1 MNNQFRCFV
10 AGGLA
15 TLLPVCNGWISLVQA
30 IETGEQPSAIQDD
43 NSIQGAAP
51 SSAQELPIY
60 APTYTDG
67 ATTDANV
74 AAVEL
79 QPSESSDGRPY
90 SYTLGPGDQ
99 IQIDIFNVPEFSGAN
114 GTHFIPLDGNV
125 QFPWVGK
132 VSLDGLTILEATN
145 LLTGLYSP
153 FINNPCLSSQPCQFL
168 TMQLLQPRPMRVN
181 VTGEVNRP
189 GVYVVGDPVGGFD
202 SQTQTVTSAIQLAGG
217 ITQLAN
223 VRDIEVYRP
232 QQVGDDVVFPVDFWT
247 LLQEGALEQDLVLRD
262 GDRIV
267 VPTVTEIDNA
277 ELAELATANFS
288 PATIQVN
295 VVGEVDA
302 PGIVELSPNAS
313 MNQAIL
319 AAGGLTSP
327 RAKRSKVEFIRV
339 NPDGTATK
347 RTVPLEL
354 EDSLNEETNPAMRH
368 NDIII
373 VRRNTLTRV
382 TDYVGAITAP
392 LGAIFSLERFIDR
405 VFINDNDDDN
415 NN

>member
-1 MNNQFRCFV
+1 MQMNNQLRCFL

-15 TLLPVCNGWISLVQA
+15 TLLPVCSGLPLAQA
-30 IETGEQPSAIQDD
+30 IEAADAIDRQSNSDFLEESGTTAQDLPVSSPVVTDNTVTSQVPLQVQP
-43 NSIQGAAP
+43 AAT
-51 SSAQELPIY
+51 A
-60 APTYTDG
+60 
-67 ATTDANV
+67 
-74 AAVEL
+74 
-79 QPSESSDGRPY
+79 DGRPY
-90 SYTLGPGDQ
+90 AYTLGAGDQ

-114 GTHFIPLDGNV
+114 GTHFIPLDGDV

-145 LLTGLYSP
+145 LLTDLYSP
-153 FINNPCLSSQPCQFL
+153 FINNPCINAQPCQFL

-223 VRDIEVYRP
+223 VRSIEVYRP

-247 LLQEGALEQDLVLRD
+247 LLQDGSLEQDLVLRD

-267 VPTVTEIDNA
+267 VPTVTEINNA
-277 ELAELATANFS
+277 EVTELATANFS

-302 PGIVELSPNAS
+302 PGLIEMPPNAS
-313 MNQAIL
+313 MNQAIM
-319 AAGGLTSP
+319 AAGGLDRS
-327 RAKRSKVEFIRV
+327 RAKKSKVEFIRV
-339 NPDGTATK
+339 NQDGTAIK
-347 RTVPLEL
+347 RTISLEL
-354 EDSLNEETNPAMRH
+354 DDSTNEDTNPALRN

-382 TDYVGAITAP
+382 SDFLGAVAAPLNPILSVGALIR
-392 LGAIFSLERFIDR
+392 LFE
-405 VFINDNDDDN
+405 DDN

>member
-10 AGGLA
+10 AGGLSA
-15 TLLPVCNGWISLVQA
+15 LLPVCNGAML
-30 IETGEQPSAIQDD
+30 
-43 NSIQGAAP
+43 
-51 SSAQELPIY
+51 AQ
-60 APTYTDG
+60 
-67 ATTDANV
+67 
-74 AAVEL
+74 AVEL
-79 QPSESSDGRPY
+79 TVESYTPQESDLNVQSADSAQSLPVYSAPATDSADTNASAIELEPLSVGDERPY

-114 GTHFIPLDGNV
+114 GTHFIPLDGHV

-132 VSLDGLTILEATN
+132 VALDGLTILEATN
-145 LLTGLYSP
+145 LLTNLYSP
-153 FINNPCLSSQPCQFL
+153 FINNPCLDAQPCQFL

-189 GVYVVGDPVGGFD
+189 GVYVVGNPAGGFD

-247 LLQEGALEQDLVLRD
+247 LLQEGSLEQDLVLRD

-267 VPTVTEIDNA
+267 IPTVTEIDNA
-277 ELAELATANFS
+277 ELSELATANFS

-295 VVGEVDA
+295 VIGEVDI
-302 PGIVELSPNAS
+302 PGIVELPPNAS

-319 AAGGLTSP
+319 AAGGLNRP
-327 RAKRSKVEFIRV
+327 RAKNSKVEFIRV
-339 NPDGTATK
+339 NPDGTAIK
-347 RTVPLEL
+347 RSISLEL
-354 EDSLNEETNPAMRH
+354 EDSLNEETNPAMRN

-373 VRRNTLTRV
+373 VRRNTLTRIS
-382 TDYVGAITAP
+382 DYLGALTTPLNPILSVGALIR
-392 LGAIFSLERFIDR
+392 LF
-405 VFINDNDDDN
+405 DDN